1 MPQRKRDFALQVV
14 RQLRDA
20 GFQALWAGGCVRD
33 LLLGIDPEDYD
44 VATNAQPDEVR
55 ALFGHRRTIAVG
67 EAFGVVKVLG
77 GRASGDVE
85 VATFRDEGPYSD
97 HRRPD
102 WWKPSTPDADAARR
116 DFTINGLFFDPLDE
130 RVLDYVAGQADLK
143 AGLIRAIGD
152 PHARF
157 AEDKLRL
164 LRAVRFSARYGFPI
178 EPQTLVALQA
188 MADQI
193 KLVSAERIAQELRRM
208 LVHPSRLQ
216 GLHLADETGLLAAI
230 LPEVTAMKGVPQG
243 KPVQPT
249 GDLWDHTLLVIE
261 KLENPVSFTLALGAL
276 LHDAG
281 KPATLARTA
290 DKLTFYHHEH
300 VGRRIAADIGRRL
313 RLSNHERDRIE
324 WLVEFHMYLADAKNM
339 RLAKLKRTL
348 AHEGRDELLALH
360 QADALASTGRTDHVD
375 HCRWLLAEWS
385 QEDLTPAPLLTG
397 HDLVRH
403 FHLEPGPLFGQL
415 LEKLYD
421 AQLDG
426 TIRSKRQ
433 ALDMAAKLLPGEGPT
448 NPAGA

>member
-1 MPQRKRDFALQVV
+1 MPQRKRDFALDVV
-14 RQLRDA
+14 RRLRDA

-33 LLLGIDPEDYD
+33 LLLGHDPEDYD

-55 ALFGHRRTIAVG
+55 ALFGPRRTIAVG

-77 GRASGDVE
+77 GREPGDVE

-102 WWKPSTPDADAARR
+102 WWKPSTPQADAARR
-116 DFTINGLFFDPLDE
+116 DFTINGLFFDPLE
-130 RVLDYVAGQADLK
+130 EKVLDYVAGQADLR
-143 AGLIRAIGD
+143 AGVIRAIGD
-152 PHARF
+152 AHARF

-178 EPQTLVALQA
+178 EPATLAALQV

-208 LVHPSRLQ
+208 LLHPSRVH
-216 GLHLADETGLLAAI
+216 GLRLTDQTGLLAAI
-230 LPEVTAMKGVPQG
+230 LPEVAAMKGVPQG
-243 KPVQPT
+243 KPIQPD

-276 LHDAG
+276 LHDVG
-281 KPATLARTA
+281 KPATMARVA
-290 DKLTFYHHEH
+290 DELTFYHHEH
-300 VGRRIAADIGRRL
+300 VGRRIAADVGRRL
-313 RLSNHERDRIE
+313 KLANQERDRIE
-324 WLVEFHMYLADAKNM
+324 WLVEFHMYLADANNM

-348 AHEGRDELLALH
+348 AHPGRDELLALH

-375 HCRWLLAEWS
+375 YCRWLLAQWS
-385 QEDLTPAPLLTG
+385 AEDLTPAPLLTG

-403 FHLEPGPLFGQL
+403 LHLEPGPLFGQL

-426 TIRSKRQ
+426 TIRTKKQ
-433 ALDMAAKLLPGEGPT
+433 ALDFVKKLLDDGGPS
-448 NPAGA
+448 